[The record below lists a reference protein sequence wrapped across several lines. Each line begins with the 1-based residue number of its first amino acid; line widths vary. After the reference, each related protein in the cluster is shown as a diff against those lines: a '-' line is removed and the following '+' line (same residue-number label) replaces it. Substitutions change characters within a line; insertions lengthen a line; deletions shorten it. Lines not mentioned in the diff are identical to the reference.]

1 MEKDTSVP
9 ELYSLAVQ
17 NTKRLDD
24 YNTRLTKLIQ
34 GDHPLEDKERP
45 DSFESL
51 NGVLTEQQENKEHL
65 NELNRILNNLEI
77 QKEEKESKN

>member
-1 MEKDTSVP
+1 MEKDVSVP

-34 GDHPLEDKERP
+34 GDHPMDAQERP

-51 NGVLTEQQENKEHL
+51 NGVLIEQQENNKHL
-65 NELNRILNNLEI
+65 NELNRILNDLEA
-77 QKEEKESKN
+77 QKEKEDVRN